1 MPSVRLS
8 VLCVMLNLCAFCHD
22 VSGTTPIAS
31 RLHTLSIH
39 VRSHAIHESMLT
51 LLRDELQLPPTYEPV
66 TIGKRKYAA
75 VQAGNLALEP
85 CGPYPEHNYLHT
97 NFEAMFYGLTF
108 EPFDSAISSARDLD
122 KRGILHGKP
131 TENMSI
137 TDKDLCA
144 PNVYVGF
151 WKKANP
157 EEIQARAAA
166 LEAKQGGPLGV
177 IRVDEIQVGYSD
189 DKNLKKWIDF
199 IKPAECVEENV
210 YRIRDS
216 LVLRFRKNDKKQVLG
231 ITLKVRSLDRAITYL
246 KQRNLLGRMRDREVE
261 IDAKR
266 THGLRIAIR
275 E

>member
-1 MPSVRLS
+1 MASIRFSLLYVI
-8 VLCVMLNLCAFCHD
+8 LNLCAFCCD
-22 VSGTTPIAS
+22 AGAANPVFT

-39 VRSHAIHESMLT
+39 VRSHEIQESMYA
-51 LLRDELQLPPTYEPV
+51 LLKDDFKLPPTYEPV

-151 WKKANP
+151 WKKAKP
-157 EEIQARAAA
+157 DEIQARAAS

-177 IRVDEIQVGYSD
+177 IRVDDIQVGYSD
-189 DKNLKKWIDF
+189 DRNLKKWIDF
-199 IKPAECVEENV
+199 INPAECVEENV

-216 LVLRFRKNDKKQVLG
+216 IVLRFRQNDKKQVLG
-231 ITLKVRSLDRAITYL
+231 ITLKVRSLERAITYL
-246 KQRNLLGRMRDREVE
+246 KQRNLLGRMRDRDIE
-261 IDAKR
+261 IDAKS

>member
-1 MPSVRLS
+1 MPSGRLS
-8 VLCVMLNLCAFCHD
+8 VLCMMLNLCAFCHG
-22 VSGTTPIAS
+22 VSGTTPVVS

-39 VRSHAIHESMLT
+39 VRSHAIHESILTMLK
-51 LLRDELQLPPTYEPV
+51 DAFQLPPTYEPV

-75 VQAGNLALEP
+75 VQVGNLALEP

-108 EPFDSAISSARDLD
+108 EPFDSATSSARELD

-131 TENMSI
+131 TGPLSI

-151 WKKANP
+151 WHKESP
-157 EEIQARAAA
+157 EERQARAAV

-189 DKNLKKWIDF
+189 DRNLKKWIDF
-199 IKPAECVEENV
+199 ISPAECVEENV
-210 YRIRDS
+210 YRIHDR
-216 LVLRFRKNDKKQVLG
+216 LVLRFRKNDSKQVLG

-246 KQRNLLGRMRDREVE
+246 KQRNLLGRVRDREVE
-261 IDAKR
+261 IDANR